1 MKDGETLNRE
11 ELLEL
16 AVQMASNFDDDTPFS
31 VSGKI
36 RENAPFIQNT
46 IDELAE
52 RIGTSG
58 LATESVVMAL
68 FAFLK
73 EPNDFERLM
82 VSCVQNG
89 GDTDSIA
96 SIAGNF
102 FGALNGFSAI
112 PLKYVINLQDSQKIQ
127 KLADEYAGL
136 IAE

>member
-1 MKDGETLNRE
+1 MDDQNRHR
-11 ELLEL
+11 
-16 AVQMASNFDDDTPFS
+16 DRIK
-31 VSGKI
+31 G
-36 RENAPFIQNT
+36 T
-46 IDELAE
+46 IIA
-52 RIGTSG
+52 GACG
-58 LATESVVMAL
+58 
-68 FAFLK
+68 F
-73 EPNDFERLM
+73 M
-82 VSCVQNG
+82 VSCVRNG